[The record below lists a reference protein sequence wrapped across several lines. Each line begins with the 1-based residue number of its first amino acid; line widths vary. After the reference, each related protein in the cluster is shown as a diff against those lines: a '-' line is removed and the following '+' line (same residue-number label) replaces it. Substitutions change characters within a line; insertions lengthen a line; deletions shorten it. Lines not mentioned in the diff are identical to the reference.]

1 MSNLLNNNKPKK
13 KLLDRGPKIMPAQE
27 FKLEDATADVQ
38 EQPQEEP
45 VKKRTTAAQITSVR
59 VTKTTRNK
67 LNTLIQLGKADS
79 VDVLLD
85 HLLDEYIENHLAAE
99 EQKTFDLIFDV
110 IQKRDK

>member
-38 EQPQEEP
+38 EQPTQA
-45 VKKRTTAAQITSVR
+45 KKRTPAAQITSVR

-85 HLLDEYIENHLAAE
+85 HLLDEYIENHLAQE